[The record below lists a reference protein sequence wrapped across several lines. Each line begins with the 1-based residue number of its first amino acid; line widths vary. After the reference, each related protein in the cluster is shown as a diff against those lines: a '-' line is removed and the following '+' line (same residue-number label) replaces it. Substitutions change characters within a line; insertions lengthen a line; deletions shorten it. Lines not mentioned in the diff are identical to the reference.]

1 MSCLVL
7 GSQVSCLPVSKDAV
21 EQRACV
27 LGLWGFFIPFIFST
41 HSSVLFTEGSSKL
54 VKEL

>member
-7 GSQVSCLPVSKDAV
+7 GSQVSRLPVSKDAV